1 MPKRERRATP
11 VKERALHLLSFRS
24 RSRSELRWRLV
35 RAGYEAEEID
45 AALADLEGVGLVD
58 DERFARELASSRSN
72 RGYGR
77 RAGMAA
83 LRAKGVDRG
92 LAERI
97 VEETQS
103 GDEEERALEVARGR
117 LGRLRNLA
125 PEVAR
130 RRLLS
135 FLLRRGYDGEVARA
149 ACRRVL
155 EEEGAA

>member
-1 MPKRERRATP
+1 MPKTERPATP
-11 VKERALHLLSFRS
+11 VKERALRLLSFRS
-24 RSRSELRWRLV
+24 RSRSELRWRLI
-35 RAGYEAEEID
+35 RAGYDAEEIET
-45 AALADLEGVGLVD
+45 ALADLEGVGLVD
-58 DERFARELASSRSN
+58 DERFARELASSQSS

-92 LAERI
+92 LAEQI

-103 GDEEERALEVARGR
+103 GDEEERAMEVARGR
-117 LGRLRNLA
+117 LGRLRNLS

-135 FLLRRGYDGEVARA
+135 FLLRRGYDGEVARE

-155 EEEGAA
+155 EEEGGA

>member
-1 MPKRERRATP
+1 MCSSD
-11 VKERALHLLSFRS
+11 L
-24 RSRSELRWRLV
+24 
-35 RAGYEAEEID
+35 
-45 AALADLEGVGLVD
+45 LEGVGLVD
-58 DERFARELASSRSN
+58 DERFARELASSRSS

-97 VEETQS
+97 VEETQP

-117 LGRLRNLA
+117 LGRLGNLS

-135 FLLRRGYDGEVARA
+135 FLLRRGYDGDVARA
-149 ACRRVL
+149 ACRRAL
-155 EEEGAA
+155 EEGAA